1 MAVETGRGTWHGEGK
16 ETTVNSRTGSVT
28 IVIPAYNESERLP
41 PTLERVIEY
50 VQKQDRKVDLI
61 VVDDGSQ
68 DGTGELAR
76 QVVGDRI
83 PLTVLVNQP
92 NRGKGYSVRRGMLEA
107 TGDYVLFTDADLST
121 PIEELDA
128 LVAEIEAGADIA
140 IGSRAMPGSRIE
152 VHQPWW
158 RERAGRLFGF
168 VTRLI
173 ALPGIYDSQC
183 GFKLFCREAA
193 QAIFPLQTL
202 EGWAFDV
209 EVLVI
214 ARKLGFRVAQVPV
227 RWVNDPKSKVHML
240 SDGLKMVADMIKIR
254 WKHRRLRPLCD
265 GSKPSEAT
273 PRA

>member
-1 MAVETGRGTWHGEGK
+1 M
-16 ETTVNSRTGSVT
+16 NSRTGSIT
-28 IVIPAYNESERLP
+28 IVIPAYNESKRLP
-41 PTLERVIEY
+41 PTLERIVAY
-50 VQKQDRKVDLI
+50 VRQQERKVDLLI
-61 VVDDGSQ
+61 VDDGSQ
-68 DGTGELAR
+68 DGTGELAQ
-76 QVVGDRI
+76 QVIGDRI
-83 PLTVLVNQP
+83 PLTVLVNRP

-107 TGDYVLFTDADLST
+107 TGDCVLFTDADLST

-128 LVAEIEAGADIA
+128 LLAEIEAGADIA

-168 VTRLI
+168 VTRVI

-183 GFKLFCREAA
+183 GFKCFRREAA

-202 EGWAFDV
+202 GGWAFDV

-227 RWVNDPKSKVHML
+227 RWVNDPNSKVHML
-240 SDGLKMVADMIKIR
+240 SDGLKMVADMIKVR
-254 WKHRRLRPLCD
+254 WKHRNLRPVAKA
-265 GSKPSEAT
+265 GETSKPT
-273 PRA
+273 PGT